1 MPYLQPSLSR
11 PVRPAARLAA
21 ACATVALL
29 LAAPAA
35 AQADWGAIAV
45 DPLTG
50 KYGVSFDY
58 RTAHGAQ
65 HRARTECG
73 TKHCKVAVWVA
84 NGYAA
89 VVQKRSNGLYFAG
102 FGHSKHAAFAKALH
116 RAHEAGA
123 RHVAWVFSGF

>member
-1 MPYLQPSLSR
+1 MRSLKPSLKSAVLTT
-11 PVRPAARLAA
+11 PFAAL
-21 ACATVALL
+21 ALL
-29 LAAPAA
+29 FAVPAA

-45 DPLTG
+45 DPITG

-58 RTAHGAQ
+58 NTAHAAQ
-65 HRARTECG
+65 DRARTECG

-89 VVQKRSNGLYFAG
+89 LVQKRSNGLYFAG
-102 FGHSKHAAFAKALH
+102 FGHSKHSAFAKALH
-116 RAHEAGA
+116 RAHEPGA